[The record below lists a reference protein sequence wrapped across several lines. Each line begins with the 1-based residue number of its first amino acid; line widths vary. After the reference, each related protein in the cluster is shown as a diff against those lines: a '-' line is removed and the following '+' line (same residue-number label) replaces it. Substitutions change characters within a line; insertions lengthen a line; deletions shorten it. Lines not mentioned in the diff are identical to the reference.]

1 MNESTE
7 ITCHSWIV
15 SGDFLI
21 YQVTWAGFP
30 GNIGFLLIHLPQ
42 EKKHKEHVLITQAMW
57 QMSNW
62 LLVEER
68 ENSERTKMEIDS
80 KN

>member
-42 EKKHKEHVLITQAMW
+42 EKKHKEHVLIT
-57 QMSNW
+57 
-62 LLVEER
+62 
-68 ENSERTKMEIDS
+68 
-80 KN
+80 